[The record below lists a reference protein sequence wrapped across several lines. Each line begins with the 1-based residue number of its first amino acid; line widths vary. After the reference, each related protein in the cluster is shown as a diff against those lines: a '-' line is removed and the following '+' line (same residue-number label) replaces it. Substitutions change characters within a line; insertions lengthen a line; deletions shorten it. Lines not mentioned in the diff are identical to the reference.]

1 MLRWAVDDDFSVY
14 LSSMKDD
21 PKTVQIT
28 YHPTVS
34 LLIYNEGESLNRS
47 NEIEISGKAVKV
59 KDHKERELALSK
71 LKEVSPVAGYL
82 VENDNADIL
91 EVIKVIPGTIEYRNF
106 GEITRGVPPTCA

>member
-47 NEIEISGKAVKV
+47 NEIKISGKAVKV
-59 KDHKERELALSK
+59 K
-71 LKEVSPVAGYL
+71 
-82 VENDNADIL
+82 DNADIL